1 MNQRI
6 TKPYIKKNG
15 RLEET
20 SFNEAFQHIFQKLQK
35 SEANSTLV
43 MSSGS
48 YSNETLYLLQKL
60 ARTILNTNALG
71 SFDYYR
77 RGTDFFADKNDIL
90 PFAEMFQSDKFYC
103 IFDSIVETFPE
114 TSLETSSETFPETSP
129 EASPETS
136 QKQNANRRG
145 TETFQETSLQLP
157 ETLKAVFEVL
167 KHCPDTPCYWF
178 NTPDTL
184 NITDYYAF
192 FRSVN
197 YYLIQHHLEKG
208 IYVDV
213 LGKNYGAYKQ
223 TLMADDYN
231 ALLQK
236 NYLQDTDIQIFV
248 NDLVKIPAPAF
259 IVWERWLTEAAYHE
273 LENMCM
279 LLDVQSKPAAGFLTI
294 KGELNSQGLFDMGFF
309 PNVAPGGHKMTV
321 QRQEKMALLWQT
333 PVCAEPID
341 VATTIESSGFRN
353 VLIWNALN
361 VNLSQDIVNQISN
374 ADFAV
379 LQTACLPENANM
391 YDIILPAN
399 LPEEIS
405 GTYTDTAKVPHN
417 FITES
422 DNILEYNNLQQ
433 IVEIAERLG
442 LQFPSNK
449 DDIFLEYI
457 SFMEAGCHSGERHFF
472 K

>member
-20 SFNEAFQHIFQKLQK
+20 SFEEAFQYISQKLQK
-35 SEANSTLV
+35 PEANSTLV

-60 ARTILNTNALG
+60 ARTVLNTNALG

-90 PFAEMFQSDKFYC
+90 PFAEMFLSDKFYC
-103 IFDSIVETFPE
+103 IFDPE
-114 TSLETSSETFPETSP
+114 V
-129 EASPETS
+129 
-136 QKQNANRRG
+136 
-145 TETFQETSLQLP
+145 ETFQETSLQTP
-157 ETLKAVFEVL
+157 ETLKAVLEIL
-167 KHCPDTPCYWF
+167 KRCPDTPKYWF

-184 NITDYYAF
+184 NIADYYAF

-197 YYLIQHHLEKG
+197 FYLIQHHLEKG

-223 TLMADDYN
+223 ALMADDYN

-236 NYLQDTDIQIFV
+236 NGLQDIDIQTFV
-248 NDLVKIPAPAF
+248 DDLITVPAPAF

-273 LENMCM
+273 LENLCM

-294 KGELNSQGLFDMGFF
+294 KGELNSQGLFDMGMF
-309 PNVAPGGHKMTV
+309 PHIAPGGHKKTAE
-321 QRQEKMALLWQT
+321 RQEKMASLWQS
-333 PVCAEPID
+333 PVCADPID
-341 VATTIESSGFRN
+341 VAATLDRCGFRN
-353 VLIWNALN
+353 VLLWNALN
-361 VNLSQDIVNQISN
+361 VALPEDIANQVDK
-374 ADFAV
+374 ADFSL
-379 LQTACLPENANM
+379 LQTAYLSEDSDR
-391 YDIILPAN
+391 YDVILPAN
-399 LPEEIS
+399 LPEEVS
-405 GTYTDTAKVPHN
+405 GTYTDTAKVPHQYVAEK
-417 FITES
+417 ES
-422 DNILEYNNLQQ
+422 VLECNNLQQ
-433 IVEIAERLG
+433 LARLASLWG
-442 LQFPSNK
+442 SSFLQTF
-449 DDIFLEYI
+449 DEIFLEYI
-457 SFMEAGCHSGERHFF
+457 SFMEAGCHSSERHFF

>member
-6 TKPYIKKNG
+6 TTPYIKKNG
-15 RLEET
+15 QLEEV
-20 SFNEAFQHIFQKLQK
+20 SFKEAFQYIGQKLQTPE
-35 SEANSTLV
+35 SNSTLV

-48 YSNETLYLLQKL
+48 YSNETLYLLQRL
-60 ARTILNTNALG
+60 ARTALNTNALG

-77 RGTDFFADKNDIL
+77 RGTDFFSDKNDIL
-90 PFAEMFQSDKFYC
+90 PFAEMFSSDKFYC
-103 IFDSIVETFPE
+103 IFPDVET
-114 TSLETSSETFPETSP
+114 SETL
-129 EASPETS
+129 
-136 QKQNANRRG
+136 N
-145 TETFQETSLQLP
+145 
-157 ETLKAVFEVL
+157 AVFEIL
-167 KHCPDTPCYWF
+167 KHCPDTPRYWF
-178 NTPDTL
+178 NKPDTL

-197 YYLIQHHLEKG
+197 FYLIQHHLEKG

-223 TLMADDYN
+223 SLMADDYEG
-231 ALLQK
+231 LLHK
-236 NYLQDTDIQIFV
+236 NNLQDADIQLFV
-248 NDLVKIPAPAF
+248 EDLITIQAPAF
-259 IVWERWLTEAAYHE
+259 IVWEQWLTEPAYHE

-279 LLDVQSKPAAGFLTI
+279 LLDVQSKPASGFLTI
-294 KGELNSQGLFDMGFF
+294 KSELNSQGLFDMGMF
-309 PNVAPGGHKMTV
+309 PHIAPGGHRMTAL
-321 QRQEKMALLWQT
+321 RQEKMVSLWQT
-333 PVCAEPID
+333 NVCTEPVD
-341 VATTIESSGFRN
+341 VAATIDGSGFGN

-361 VNLSQDIVNQISN
+361 ANVSQDVVNQIDNS
-374 ADFAV
+374 DFAM
-379 LQTACLPENANM
+379 LHTAYLPENANM
-391 YDIILPAN
+391 YDVILPAN

-433 IVEIAERLG
+433 IVKIAELLG
-442 LQFPSNK
+442 HPFPSNK

-457 SFMEAGCHSGERHFF
+457 SFMEAGCHSSERHFF

>member
-43 MSSGS
+43 LTSGS
-48 YSNETLYLLQKL
+48 YSNETLYLLQKI
-60 ARTILNTNALG
+60 ARTALNTNALG
-71 SFDYYR
+71 SYDYYR

-103 IFDSIVETFPE
+103 IFPNAVETCHG
-114 TSLETSSETFPETSP
+114 
-129 EASPETS
+129 A
-136 QKQNANRRG
+136 
-145 TETFQETSLQLP
+145 SLQTP

-167 KHCPDTPCYWF
+167 KHCPDTPRYWF
-178 NTPDTL
+178 NTPDTI
-184 NITDYYAF
+184 NVTDYYAF

-197 YYLIQHHLEKG
+197 FYLIQHHLEKG

-213 LGKNYGAYKQ
+213 LGKNYSAYKQ
-223 TLMADDYN
+223 SLMADDYED
-231 ALLQK
+231 LLRR
-236 NYLQDTDIQIFV
+236 NNLQNTDIQLFV
-248 NDLVKIPAPAF
+248 EGLIAIQAPAF

-294 KGELNSQGLFDMGFF
+294 KGELNSQGLFDMGMFSHI
-309 PNVAPGGHKMTV
+309 APGGHKITAK
-321 QRQEKMALLWQT
+321 QQEKMAVEWKS
-333 PVCAEPID
+333 PVCAVPID
-341 VATTIESSGFRN
+341 VAATLDRCGFRN
-353 VLIWNALN
+353 VLLWNVLN
-361 VNLSQDIVNQISN
+361 VELPQDIVDQVDN
-374 ADFAV
+374 ADFAM
-379 LQTACLPENANM
+379 LQTACFPENANI
-391 YDIILPAN
+391 YDVILPAN

-405 GTYTDTAKVPHN
+405 GTYTDTAKVPHQYV
-417 FITES
+417 TEMK
-422 DNILEYNNLQQ
+422 NILEYNNLQQ
-433 IVEIAERLG
+433 LAQLATLFGIT
-442 LQFPSNK
+442 FPQNP
-449 DDIFLEYI
+449 DEIFLEYI
-457 SFMEAGCHSGERHFF
+457 SFMEAGCHSSERHFF

>member
-6 TKPYIKKNG
+6 TTPYIKKNG
-15 RLEET
+15 QLEEV
-20 SFNEAFQHIFQKLQK
+20 SFEEAFQYVGQKLQTPE
-35 SEANSTLV
+35 SNSTLV

-48 YSNETLYLLQKL
+48 YSNETLYLLQRL
-60 ARTILNTNALG
+60 ARTALNTNALG

-90 PFAEMFQSDKFYC
+90 PFAEMFSSDKFYC
-103 IFDSIVETFPE
+103 ILPDVETCHG
-114 TSLETSSETFPETSP
+114 
-129 EASPETS
+129 A
-136 QKQNANRRG
+136 
-145 TETFQETSLQLP
+145 SLQTP

-167 KHCPDTPCYWF
+167 KHCPDTPRYWF
-178 NTPDTL
+178 NSPDTL

-197 YYLIQHHLEKG
+197 FYLIQHHLEKG

-223 TLMADDYN
+223 ALMEDDYDV
-231 ALLQK
+231 LLQK
-236 NYLQDTDIQIFV
+236 NNLQNTDIQAFV
-248 NDLVKIPAPAF
+248 DDLIAIQAPAF
-259 IVWERWLTEAAYHE
+259 IVWEQWLTEPAYHE

-279 LLDVQSKPAAGFLTI
+279 LLDMQSKPASGFLTI
-294 KGELNSQGLFDMGFF
+294 KSELNSQGLFDMGMF
-309 PNVAPGGHKMTV
+309 PHIAPGGHKMTA
-321 QRQEKMALLWQT
+321 QRQEKMVSLWQT
-333 PVCAEPID
+333 NVCTEPVD
-341 VATTIESSGFRN
+341 VAATIDGSGFGN

-361 VNLSQDIVNQISN
+361 ANVSQDVVNQIDNS
-374 ADFAV
+374 DFAM
-379 LQTACLPENANM
+379 LHTAYLPENANM
-391 YDIILPAN
+391 YDVILPAN

-433 IVEIAERLG
+433 IVKIAELLG
-442 LQFPSNK
+442 HPFPSNK

-457 SFMEAGCHSGERHFF
+457 SFMEAGCHSSERHFF